1 MLHIFYLWQ
10 RSQDSNGKGR
20 PPSAS
25 SSCTPPHPHIH
36 IHICVCT
43 RSPRHEDTSTLSL
56 WITGLGFREEKKE
69 REGRIARQPARG
81 CYGIFKSAAEPIR
94 DNCGLEEAGAG
105 CHVRSEEEEQQ

>member
-10 RSQDSNGKGR
+10 RSQDSNGKGT

-36 IHICVCT
+36 MHICVCT

-69 REGRIARQPARG
+69 REGKIARQPARG

-94 DNCGLEEAGAG
+94 DNCGLEEAGG
-105 CHVRSEEEEQQ
+105 RMSCPL